1 MKDIS
6 SAALVRELRERA
18 GLTQGELARR
28 SGTSQ
33 PAIARLESGQGSPN
47 LSTLERLAAAAGFA
61 LELRLVPG
69 SPSDPLIA
77 RYQAGIDRTLLRRNL
92 RLSVDQRIR
101 ALAKLQEFHAEV
113 RRATRA
119 ARRVGTRRR

>member
-1 MKDIS
+1 MPWLRMPLLPL
-6 SAALVRELRERA
+6 ALAFAELSQDV
-18 GLTQGELARR
+18 GRR
-28 SGTSQ
+28 LQ
-33 PAIARLESGQGSPN
+33 V
-47 LSTLERLAAAAGFA
+47 ERLAAAAGFA

-119 ARRVGTRRR
+119 VRRDGTRRR